1 MNRVYGLLG
10 TATAV
15 ACDEPSILNWLD
27 EFLTPAFEVLEDIWS
42 QLQVLK
48 SACPQD
54 RFLTGLTVYLE
65 NQLAAA
71 GLVLTIQAELLSRR

>member
-1 MNRVYGLLG
+1 MKLHFDFAHLDPS
-10 TATAV
+10 
-15 ACDEPSILNWLD
+15 CDPPEHYLA
-27 EFLTPAFEVLEDIWS
+27 AFEVLEDIWS

-54 RFLTGLTVYLE
+54 RFLTGFTVYLE

>member
-1 MNRVYGLLG
+1 MELPFDFVHLDPSCDPPEYYLL
-10 TATAV
+10 
-15 ACDEPSILNWLD
+15 
-27 EFLTPAFEVLEDIWS
+27 AFEVLGDIWDL
-42 QLQVLK
+42 LQVLK

-54 RFLTGLTVYLE
+54 QFLTGLTVYLE